1 MHYNE
6 NANRR
11 QATISEDVDRWSV
24 VYPKAH
30 KGEKAVVK
38 PLKESPTYSKHNNK
52 LAHMIKKALKTMETV
67 NIRLFLVL

>member
-11 QATISEDVDRWSV
+11 QATTSEGVDRWLV

-38 PLKESPTYSKHNNK
+38 LLKESPTYSKHNNK
-52 LAHMIKKALKTMETV
+52 LAHMITTSLKNMEIV